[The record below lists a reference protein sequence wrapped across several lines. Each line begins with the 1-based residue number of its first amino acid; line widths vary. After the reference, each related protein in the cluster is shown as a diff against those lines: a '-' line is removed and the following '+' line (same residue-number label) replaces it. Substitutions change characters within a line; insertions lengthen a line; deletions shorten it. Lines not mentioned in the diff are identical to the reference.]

1 MPQSSSGS
9 RSTGRLI
16 RVLLDRLIPH
26 PANPN
31 VTDEATREKIAA
43 NIQREDDYE
52 PLVVRPH
59 PQRSGYFQVLNGA
72 QRLKVLASLGQLEA
86 LCYLWPCDD
95 ETALLLLATLNRLHG
110 RDEPLKR
117 AELIQELADLASVA
131 ELAKILPESAAGI
144 RQTLSMLDLDLDSLL
159 DELNKEAEPSG
170 GPRAISFV
178 VTKEDEA
185 AIEDAV
191 ERVVNTLDGPNR
203 RGRAL
208 ALICRAYPE
217 KTDA

>member
-1 MPQSSSGS
+1 MPATKSSSSSPQSSSGS

-16 RVLLDRLIPH
+16 RVPLDRLIPH

-72 QRLKVLASLGQLEA
+72 QRLQVLASLGQLEA
-86 LCYLWPCDD
+86 LCYLWPCSD

-110 RDEPLKR
+110 RDAPLKR
-117 AELIQELADLASVA
+117 AGDHL
-131 ELAKILPESAAGI
+131 
-144 RQTLSMLDLDLDSLL
+144 RR
-159 DELNKEAEPSG
+159 DEG
-170 GPRAISFV
+170 GR
-178 VTKEDEA
+178 D
-185 AIEDAV
+185 DH
-191 ERVVNTLDGPNR
+191 RR
-203 RGRAL
+203 RG
-208 ALICRAYPE
+208 
-217 KTDA
+217 